1 MNKIIFSNIEI
12 HPFDI
17 WFLEDTRDFNERK
30 LLLGRTSKGKTVV
43 SLIEKRKTDLK
54 VYIDTQAGLKAEKI
68 IQNEKNRV
76 IYTRQELIFSKKG
89 KPYGW
94 TYGDNREI
102 RNKNGTIVEIRQYRS
117 DHFGNSELVKRIKT

>member
-1 MNKIIFSNIEI
+1 MNKIIFSNVEI

-43 SLIEKRKTDLK
+43 SLVEKRKTDLK

-76 IYTRQELIFSKKG
+76 IYTRQMLLQQVSRLKRK
-89 KPYGW
+89 
-94 TYGDNREI
+94 
-102 RNKNGTIVEIRQYRS
+102 NKQRVII
-117 DHFGNSELVKRIKT
+117 

>member
-1 MNKIIFSNIEI
+1 MNKTIFSNVEI

-43 SLIEKRKTDLK
+43 SLVEKRKTDLK

-94 TYGDNREI
+94 TYGDNREV

-117 DHFGNSELVKRIKT
+117 DNFGNSELVKRIKT

>member
-1 MNKIIFSNIEI
+1 MNKIIFSNVEI

-30 LLLGRTSKGKTVV
+30 LLLGRTS
-43 SLIEKRKTDLK
+43 KRKTDLK

-94 TYGDNREI
+94 TYGDNREV

-117 DHFGNSELVKRIKT
+117 DNFGNSELVKRIKT

>member
-1 MNKIIFSNIEI
+1 MNKIIFSNVEI
-12 HPFDI
+12 HPFDT

-43 SLIEKRKTDLK
+43 SLVEKRKTDLK

-94 TYGDNREI
+94 TYGDNREV

-117 DHFGNSELVKRIKT
+117 DNFGNSELVKRIKT